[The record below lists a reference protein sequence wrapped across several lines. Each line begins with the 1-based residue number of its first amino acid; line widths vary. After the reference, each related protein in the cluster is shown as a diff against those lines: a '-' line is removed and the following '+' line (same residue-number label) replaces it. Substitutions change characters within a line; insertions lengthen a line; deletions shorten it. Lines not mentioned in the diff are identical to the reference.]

1 MQVVTEGEPRRAG
14 TFGRLPAKS
23 EEDRRCGGEIYWFW
37 IHWHGVS
44 CPLPLEYP
52 ASPGTRRGNQ
62 PVKIRSGFVSED
74 FLPIKGYDHVEFY
87 VGNAKQAAHFYD
99 KTFGFRPAGKM
110 GLETGCRDRASY
122 VMEQGKVRF
131 VFTSAYGPDHEI
143 ARHCGLHGDGV
154 KAIALEVPDVESALR
169 ETKARGATVV
179 KPATAL
185 EDAHGTWIS
194 GEIKYAGDTVF
205 RFVERKNYRGGF
217 APGYKMIEAH
227 GSPPVGLAA
236 IDHIVTNVHL
246 GEMNFWARWFEEV
259 LGFRNL
265 FGFTDKDIST
275 EYSALM
281 SKVMENGT
289 GKCKFP
295 INEPA
300 EGKKKS
306 QIAEY
311 LDYYHGPG
319 VQHIAMNT
327 GDIYRTVSE
336 LQKRDVD
343 FLRVPETYYDYMRE
357 RVGDVGE
364 DWKKL
369 QELGILLDKDD
380 DGYLL
385 QIFTAPMQDRPTLF
399 FEVIERH
406 GSKGFGI
413 GNFKALF
420 VSIEKEQAARGNL

>member
-1 MQVVTEGEPRRAG
+1 MA
-14 TFGRLPAKS
+14 
-23 EEDRRCGGEIYWFW
+23 
-37 IHWHGVS
+37 
-44 CPLPLEYP
+44 
-52 ASPGTRRGNQ
+52 
-62 PVKIRSGFVSED
+62 ED
-74 FLPIKGYDHVEFY
+74 FLPIKGYDHIEFY

-99 KTFGFRPAGKM
+99 KTFGFRPLAKR

-131 VFTSAYGPDHEI
+131 VLTTAYSPDHEV
-143 ARHCGLHGDGV
+143 ARHCALHGDGV
-154 KAIALEVPDVESALR
+154 KAIALEVNDVEAALR
-169 ETKARGATVV
+169 ETKARGATIL
-179 KPATAL
+179 KPAAAT
-185 EDAHGTWIS
+185 EDENGTLVT

-205 RFVERKNYRGGF
+205 RFVERKNYRGAF
-217 APGYKMIEAH
+217 APGFKPIEAH

-236 IDHIVTNVHL
+236 IDHVVTNVYL
-246 GEMNFWARWFEEV
+246 GEMNYWVRWFEET

-265 FGFTDKDIST
+265 CGFTDKDIST

-300 EGKKKS
+300 EGKRKS
-306 QIAEY
+306 QIEEF
-311 LDYYHGPG
+311 LDYYSGPG

-327 GDIYRTVSE
+327 GDIYRTVME
-336 LQKRDVD
+336 LRKRDID
-343 FLRVPETYYDYMRE
+343 FLRVPDTYYDYMRE

-364 DWKKL
+364 DWDKL
-369 QELGILLDKDD
+369 RDLGILIDKDD

-385 QIFTAPMQDRPTLF
+385 QIFTAPVQDRPTLF

-406 GSKGFGI
+406 GSRGFGI

-420 VSIEKEQAARGNL
+420 VSIEREQAARGNL

>member
-1 MQVVTEGEPRRAG
+1 MPQ
-14 TFGRLPAKS
+14 
-23 EEDRRCGGEIYWFW
+23 
-37 IHWHGVS
+37 
-44 CPLPLEYP
+44 
-52 ASPGTRRGNQ
+52 
-62 PVKIRSGFVSED
+62 D

-99 KTFGFRPAGKM
+99 KTFGFTPLAKA
-110 GLETGCRDRASY
+110 GLETGIRDRASY
-122 VMEQGKVRF
+122 VMGQGNIRF

-143 ARHCGLHGDGV
+143 QRHCALHGDGV
-154 KAIALEVPDVESALR
+154 KAIGLSVPDVEQALR
-169 ETKARGATVV
+169 ETKARGATVLQ
-179 KPATAL
+179 PAIAA
-185 EDAHGTWIS
+185 EDQHGTFIT
-194 GEIKYAGDTVF
+194 GTIKYAGDTVF
-205 RFVERKNYRGGF
+205 RFVDRSRYRGAF
-217 APGYKMIEAH
+217 APGFKPITAH
-227 GSPPVGLAA
+227 GSPAVGLAA
-236 IDHIVTNVHL
+236 VDHVVTNVHL
-246 GEMNFWARWFEEV
+246 GEMNFWVNWFEQV
-259 LGFRNL
+259 MGFSNL
-265 FGFTDKDIST
+265 LSFTDKDIST

-306 QIAEY
+306 QIDEY
-311 LDYYHGPG
+311 LEYYRGPG

-327 GDIYRTVSE
+327 GNIYDTVEELRRRDI
-336 LQKRDVD
+336 D
-343 FLRVPETYYDYMRE
+343 FLRVPDTYYEYMHE

-364 DWKKL
+364 DWKRL

-385 QIFTAPMQDRPTLF
+385 QIFTAPVQDRPTLF

-406 GSKGFGI
+406 GSRGFGI

-420 VSIEKEQAARGNL
+420 VSIEREQELRGNL